1 VVGQDELLETAR
13 ANLEDHGIEVGEPDQ
28 IIHRQDDSERPK
40 AVYTHRFDR
49 LDIYNADDSEE
60 TVIQIEH
67 ELLHRYQYS
76 QYSENNLSQ
85 GSPTAGMDLQ
95 RPSAA
100 GSGGP
105 GNSNGGGLE
114 DPTDGMAPTPV
125 ESTDQII
132 ETLGEAFALVYTAF
146 RRDELDTETVASTVE
161 SLRSRGDYKGRKT
174 AAMLEELYER
184 FEALEEP
191 DRMESFLTTLQDE
204 YMG

>member
-1 VVGQDELLETAR
+1 MAGQEELLETAR
-13 ANLEDHGIEVGEPDQ
+13 KNLEDHGIEVGEPDQ
-28 IIHRQDDSERPK
+28 VIHRQDDSEHPK

-76 QYSENNLSQ
+76 QYSENSLSN

-100 GSGGP
+100 GTGGP
-105 GNSNGGGLE
+105 GGSGGGLE
-114 DPTDGMAPTPV
+114 EPTEGMAPTPV

-132 ETLGEAFALVYTAF
+132 ETLGEAFALIYTAF
-146 RRDELDTETVASTVE
+146 RRDELDSEAVASTVE

-184 FEALEEP
+184 FQALEGP

>member
-1 VVGQDELLETAR
+1 MTAEDLIKTAR
-13 ANLEDHGIEVGEPDQ
+13 GNLDEHGIEVGEPDQ
-28 IIHRQDDSERPK
+28 VIHRQDDSDRPK

-60 TVIQIEH
+60 SVIQVEH
-67 ELLHRYQYS
+67 ELLHRYQYG
-76 QYSENNLSQ
+76 QYSDNGLSQ

-100 GSGGP
+100 GRDGP
-105 GNSNGGGLE
+105 TGSLD
-114 DPTDGMAPTPV
+114 DPARMTPTPV
-125 ESTDQII
+125 ENTDQII
-132 ETLGEAFALVYTAF
+132 ETLGEAFALIYTAF
-146 RRDELDTETVASTVE
+146 RQDELDNKTIASTAE

-184 FEALEEP
+184 FEALEGP

>member
-1 VVGQDELLETAR
+1 MAGQEELLETAR
-13 ANLEDHGIEVGEPDQ
+13 KNLEDHGIEVGEPDQ
-28 IIHRQDDSERPK
+28 VIHRQDDSDRPK

-60 TVIQIEH
+60 TIIQIEH

-76 QYSENNLSQ
+76 NYSENGLSN

-100 GSGGP
+100 GRDGPSGP
-105 GNSNGGGLE
+105 E
-114 DPTDGMAPTPV
+114 DRMKDMAPTPV

-132 ETLGEAFALVYTAF
+132 ETLGEAFALIYTAF
-146 RRDELDTETVASTVE
+146 RRDELDETTIASTVE

-184 FEALEEP
+184 FEALEGPE
-191 DRMESFLTTLQDE
+191 RMESFLTTLQDE